1 MLVLFTLLLAGV
13 IAVLVV
19 YVVQQR
25 EHNRRLLRVE
35 ALKGNLAAATAAA
48 ADPELGRLWVGRPDA
63 GDAEVRAQ
71 LLAAVRVTALE
82 LQWLT
87 GEVSKR
93 TLAKAATDLL
103 ATEGGRRHWELVRE
117 ARGES
122 TDDAKQ
128 RAFHQTFEAAFSSTG
143 VPAAA

>member
-1 MLVLFTLLLAGV
+1 MLVLFALLLAGV
-13 IAVLVV
+13 IAVLVA

-48 ADPELGRLWVGRPDA
+48 ADPELGRLWAGRPDA

-93 TLAKAATDLL
+93 TLAKAAADLL
-103 ATEGGRRHWELVRE
+103 ATEAGRRHWELVRE

-128 RAFHQTFEAAFSSTG
+128 RTFHESFESAYATVGTSAT
-143 VPAAA
+143 V

>member
-1 MLVLFTLLLAGV
+1 MLVLFALLLAGV
-13 IAVLVV
+13 IAVLVA
-19 YVVQQR
+19 YVLQQR

-48 ADPELGRLWVGRPDA
+48 SDPELGRLWAGRPDA

-93 TLAKAATDLL
+93 TLAKAAADLL

-128 RAFHQTFEAAFSSTG
+128 RAFHQTFETAYTTAG
-143 VPAAA
+143 APASV